1 MAGDI
6 FSILQSPE
14 DGTPIESNLKS
25 LGGIQYEKTKS
36 GILIINS
43 HQKSPCVYESPMFKK
58 WNEKIEKRINYYTK
72 PTSVAGF
79 LANWSYNSIKKFN
92 KREPGGWLLDIGCGD
107 GSQVQK
113 LKDRSKY
120 IGIDRNLERLEILK
134 SNYPEVTAIYADVG
148 SLPFQSN
155 SIKYVFSSNAF
166 EHIWYLKDAIIEL
179 YRCCTSDAEV
189 NIVIPTEGGLWN
201 LGRKMLSKPHFT
213 KMYPDIDFE
222 FISHVEH
229 CNQASQVIRS
239 LETFFY
245 CQIKGI
251 PLYFPSIYLNGLLEI
266 SCKRRE
272 NIII

>member
-1 MAGDI
+1 
-6 FSILQSPE
+6 
-14 DGTPIESNLKS
+14 
-25 LGGIQYEKTKS
+25 
-36 GILIINS
+36 
-43 HQKSPCVYESPMFKK
+43 MFKK

-72 PTSVAGF
+72 PTSVAGL
-79 LANWSYNSIKKFN
+79 LANWSYNSINKFN

-134 SNYPEVTAIYADVG
+134 LKDRSKYIGIDRNLERLEILKSNYPEVTAIYADVC
-148 SLPFQSN
+148 SLPFKSN
-155 SIKYVFSSNAF
+155 SIKYVFSSNTF
-166 EHIWYLKDAIIEL
+166 EHIWYLKDAVIEL
-179 YRCCTSDAEV
+179 YRCCTSDAEI

-201 LGRKMLSKPHFT
+201 VGRNLLSKPHFT

-229 CNQASQVIRS
+229 CNQAKQVIRS
-239 LETFFY
+239 LEMFFD
-245 CQIKGI
+245 CKIKGI

-266 SCKRRE
+266 SCKRRK
-272 NIII
+272 NISI